1 MAINVHGTV
10 HIHDTYKIRVHCKF
24 FISQGS
30 ELFNFWLVRA
40 VQSLHYHGHHA
51 MTRRYYKIRNGGAYS
66 LPHGFVSMAWLLPPP
81 PHPPNHPINQ
91 FERPLVQLHSTEEGN
106 IT

>member
-1 MAINVHGTV
+1 M
-10 HIHDTYKIRVHCKF
+10 IRIKLEVHCKF

-51 MTRRYYKIRNGGAYS
+51 MSGGFFKICNGGGFF
-66 LPHGFVSMAWLLPPP
+66 LPIGFVTLAGVLPPP
-81 PHPPNHPINQ
+81 PPPTQ
-91 FERPLVQLHSTEEGN
+91 
-106 IT
+106 

>member
-1 MAINVHGTV
+1 MIRIKLEYTV
-10 HIHDTYKIRVHCKF
+10 SF

-40 VQSLHYHGHHA
+40 VQSLRYHGHHA

-66 LPHGFVSMAWLLPPP
+66 LPHGFVSLHGLAVAPPP
-81 PHPPNHPINQ
+81 PPPSHPINK